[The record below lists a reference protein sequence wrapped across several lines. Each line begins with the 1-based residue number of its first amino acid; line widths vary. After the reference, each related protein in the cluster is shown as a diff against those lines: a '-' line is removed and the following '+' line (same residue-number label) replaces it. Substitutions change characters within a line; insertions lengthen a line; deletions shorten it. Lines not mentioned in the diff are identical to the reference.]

1 MVTVLVWDLWLR
13 TNNQFQW
20 WAGKVGEG
28 KGGTVREFG
37 GKILAVE
44 RTLSSLI

>member
-1 MVTVLVWDLWLR
+1 MV
-13 TNNQFQW
+13 
-20 WAGKVGEG
+20 AGVGRPSGRG

-37 GKILAVE
+37 GKILAME